1 MENKVTQ
8 AKLDL
13 IEKIIAARLTPSELE
28 DVMQFAA
35 SLTKERPHPAY
46 KAG

>member
-1 MENKVTQ
+1 MENKITQ

-13 IEKIIAARLTPSELE
+13 IEKIIVAHLTPNELE
-28 DVMQFAA
+28 DVMQFAT